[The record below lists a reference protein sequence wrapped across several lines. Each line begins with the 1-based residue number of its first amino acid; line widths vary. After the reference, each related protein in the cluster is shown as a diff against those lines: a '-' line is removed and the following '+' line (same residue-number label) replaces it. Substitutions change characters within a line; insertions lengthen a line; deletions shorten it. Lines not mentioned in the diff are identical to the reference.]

1 MGSKVSIRESE
12 ERETVHSRTGTALLL
27 GFLERHQC
35 KTEAAKSPV
44 SVEGG
49 GRRLQG
55 SRASEA
61 MSDGMIGGEPRGECL
76 MPHVDFARPCFERAR
91 NALERTRGRA
101 PVRRRRACPEERG
114 KGKRSGRT
122 LSASNATRGAPRRA
136 REGERERERE
146 RVRERARELG
156 AEGSGRLEDHEAGK
170 KTERSSSTRHRS
182 KKSCRH
188 SRFSNP
194 SPALDDQ
201 GPSLALPVPLPSP
214 APVFSRRLSTCDTGP
229 QS

>member
-1 MGSKVSIRESE
+1 MSIRESE

-27 GFLERHQC
+27 GFLERLQC

-76 MPHVDFARPCFERAR
+76 MPHVDFARPCFGRAR
-91 NALERTRGRA
+91 KALERTRGRA
-101 PVRRRRACPEERG
+101 PARRRRAWPEEWG

-122 LSASNATRGAPRRA
+122 LSASNATRGGASKSSRG
-136 REGERERERE
+136 GERERASERE
-146 RVRERARELG
+146 QENWGLREV
-156 AEGSGRLEDHEAGK
+156 GRHLEDREAGK
-170 KTERSSSTRHRS
+170 KTERSTRHRS

-214 APVFSRRLSTCDTGP
+214 APVFSRRLST
-229 QS
+229 